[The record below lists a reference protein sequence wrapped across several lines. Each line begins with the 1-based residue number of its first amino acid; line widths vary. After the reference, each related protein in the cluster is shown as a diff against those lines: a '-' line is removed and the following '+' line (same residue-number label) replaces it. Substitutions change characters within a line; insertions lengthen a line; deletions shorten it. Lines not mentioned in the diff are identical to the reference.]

1 MLPNFR
7 PDSKQNLHPTV
18 KIFVLTAF
26 SAILTGCFR
35 QSAPDRIPSAE
46 TLDACLAATGDLQF
60 AHLSAEN
67 GRLETFPDALAG
79 CPALWKL
86 GLRGQTALKPLPA
99 AIGSLRAAVKQT
111 DLVQS
116 GTAEAGAVLFPVKY
130 KSAPVVIAT
139 AGTVSNVSSSGFTLS
154 AAAQWIACGR

>member
-1 MLPNFR
+1 MRKEYPPMLSGMPEAQIAQLR
-7 PDSKQNLHPTV
+7 DYLVRLIRYIDDSIEEAV
-18 KIFVLTAF
+18 
-26 SAILTGCFR
+26 SAGN
-35 QSAPDRIPSAE
+35 QVNAE
-46 TLDACLAATGDLQF
+46 
-60 AHLSAEN
+60 
-67 GRLETFPDALAG
+67 
-79 CPALWKL
+79 KL
-86 GLRGQTALKPLPA
+86 GQWQEDTDA

-154 AAAQWIACGR
+154 AAAQWIAAGR